1 VSPTLSFPG
10 ANAEWNSKNG
20 VPRLQ
25 WRDRAGLSP
34 DFPFKP
40 LRAPKNWFKSYHAGA
55 ADVNE
60 SSLAKR
66 LTRSAVLKFR
76 FARVTRLLSQLT
88 STADFAR
95 VQYQ

>member
-10 ANAEWNSKNG
+10 AKAEWNSKNG

-60 SSLAKR
+60 SSLAVSRQNENVPFSSKVR
-66 LTRSAVLKFR
+66 MSPLRRGISECVL
-76 FARVTRLLSQLT
+76 V
-88 STADFAR
+88 
-95 VQYQ
+95 